1 MSDISRVTQNSA
13 AMLMVSDMESDLS
26 GLTLLQEQAAS
37 GKALNQPSDNPTG
50 TSEVLSMNS
59 QIGRFQQ
66 YATNAGDGLVPAA
79 NGFAAHSNSV
89 TEALN
94 QVQTDVLSGANASAS
109 DSSDRA
115 ALSADVLSIKQEILG
130 YAGTTYNDKPVF
142 SGTYGTTPYPQG
154 SASGISDP
162 TSASYDPATAYAYA
176 GSATALSR
184 VVAPGAVGKC
194 QRDRQPGFR
203 FRDLER
209 VRPFGHDL
217 PGPCERQHLGAQR
230 RRPDATAFCDEH
242 RDPGGRRYRVAQR
255 CNNSGPDQRERHG
268 VKSPDPG
275 GQYHRCQ

>member
-13 AMLMVSDMESDLS
+13 SMLMVSDMESDLS

-59 QIGRFQQ
+59 QIGRYQQ
-66 YATNAGDGLVPAA
+66 YATNAGDGLSRLQTASGA
-79 NGFAAHSNSV
+79 LNSV

-130 YAGTTYNDKPVF
+130 YAGTTYNTKPVF
-142 SGTYGTTPYPQG
+142 SGTYGTSPYPQG
-154 SASGISDP
+154 SASGVSDP

-176 GSATALSR
+176 GSTTPLTR
-184 VVAPGAVGKC
+184 VVAPGQSVNVSVTGN
-194 QRDRQPGFR
+194 DVF
-203 FRDLER
+203 
-209 VRPFGHDL
+209 
-217 PGPCERQHLGAQR
+217 PGPCERQHLGAKR
-230 RRPDATAFCDEH
+230 FRSDATAGCDEH
-242 RDPGGRRYRVAQR
+242 CDPGSREYRVPKR
-255 CNNSGPDQRERHG
+255 CNNSGPDQRQRHG

-275 GQYHRCQ
+275 WQYHRCQ